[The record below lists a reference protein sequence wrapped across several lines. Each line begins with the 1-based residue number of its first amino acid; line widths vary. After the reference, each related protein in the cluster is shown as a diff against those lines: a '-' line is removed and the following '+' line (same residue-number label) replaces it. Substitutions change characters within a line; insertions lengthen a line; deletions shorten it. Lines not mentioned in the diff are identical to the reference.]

1 MKTRLLKR
9 LRKQAKKK
17 VFLALLSDGEFVVR
31 SDIGWYSQ
39 IRLASYCFATKFGNA
54 VFSMQL
60 HDAIKTLSDARCLY
74 MRIQLT
80 NLKRKKYQK
89 IIKKL

>member
-17 VFLALLSDGEFVVR
+17 VFLAILSDGEFVVR
-31 SDIGWYSQ
+31 SDIGWYSKS
-39 IRLASYCFATKFGNA
+39 LATCYFTKKFGNA
-54 VFSMQL
+54 AFSEQL
-60 HDAIKTLSDARCLY
+60 HDAKKILSDARRLY
-74 MRIQLT
+74 MWKQLME
-80 NLKRKKYQK
+80 LKRKKYQK

>member
-9 LRKQAKKK
+9 LRKQAKKD
-17 VFLALLSDGEFVVR
+17 VFLCILGDGEFAVR
-31 SDIGWYSQ
+31 SKIGWYSQ
-39 IRLASYCFATKFGNA
+39 GLATYYFEAKFGRA
-54 VFSMQL
+54 VHYEQL
-60 HDAIKTLSDARCLY
+60 HDAKKILSDARRLY
-74 MRIQLT
+74 MRMLLV

>member
-9 LRKQAKKK
+9 LRKQAKKD
-17 VFLALLSDGEFVVR
+17 VFLCILEDGEFAVR
-31 SDIGWYSQ
+31 SKIGWYSKSL
-39 IRLASYCFATKFGNA
+39 IEYYHFSKKFGNA
-54 VFSMQL
+54 VHYEQL
-60 HDAIKTLSDARCLY
+60 HDAKKILDDARRLY
-74 MRIQLT
+74 MRIQLI